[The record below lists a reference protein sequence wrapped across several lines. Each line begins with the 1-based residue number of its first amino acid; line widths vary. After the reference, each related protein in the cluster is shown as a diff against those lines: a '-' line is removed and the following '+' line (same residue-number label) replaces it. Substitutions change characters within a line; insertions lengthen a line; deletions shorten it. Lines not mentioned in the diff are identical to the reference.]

1 MSARVQASQVVVCC
15 LLYVADVA
23 GRHPRCTTE
32 LCELE
37 DKVTEFFYK
46 KDEFCWLFAR
56 LTKIFTSVHPS
67 KCKCHRDISHACQRL
82 SAYVPRNRGGSKRIM
97 ERWQTPRVALPIP
110 SCGVALQSNV
120 TIAAVI
126 VKGNTLVVYRML
138 TNLLRDVAVNHAN
151 QVTDCEDLVA
161 VNVKF
166 DVIIIVGNLVNHHCN
181 LLHVGNAI
189 PIGVAWIG

>member
-1 MSARVQASQVVVCC
+1 M
-15 LLYVADVA
+15 L
-23 GRHPRCTTE
+23 
-32 LCELE
+32 
-37 DKVTEFFYK
+37 K
-46 KDEFCWLFAR
+46 
-56 LTKIFTSVHPS
+56 TK
-67 KCKCHRDISHACQRL
+67 Q
-82 SAYVPRNRGGSKRIM
+82 
-97 ERWQTPRVALPIP
+97 Q
-110 SCGVALQSNV
+110 LQSNV

-151 QVTDCEDLVA
+151 QVADCEDLVA